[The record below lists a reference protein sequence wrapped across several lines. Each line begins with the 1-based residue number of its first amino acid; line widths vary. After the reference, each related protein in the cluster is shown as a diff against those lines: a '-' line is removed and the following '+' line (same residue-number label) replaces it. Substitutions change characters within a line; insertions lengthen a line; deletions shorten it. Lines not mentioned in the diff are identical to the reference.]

1 VVNLA
6 VNGVLTVGP
15 GRPDDDAM
23 TDRDGQHRHHRD
35 AAVLST
41 HRRVLTAAA
50 YGDADEVVAALG
62 HLREL
67 REALDRT
74 EHELLVLAR
83 RRGVSWAR
91 AAAHLGLRSRQAA
104 EQRAA
109 RLAAGAAAHGGPD
122 VCGPDTC
129 PHCVDAAPIAELRA
143 AVRAAWRQLAAD
155 PAWDGADPRAA
166 LTRASLAA
174 AADAPAGSLYAL
186 AGHAVDDLARVPL
199 DQRPVLLR
207 VAVTR
212 LREAFESATPP
223 RAAGAVRRPVAAPS
237 SRG

>member
-1 VVNLA
+1 MVNLA
-6 VNGVLTVGP
+6 VNRVLTVVAGH
-15 GRPDDDAM
+15 PDDDAM

-91 AAAHLGLRSRQAA
+91 AASHLGLRSRQAA

-109 RLAAGAAAHGGPD
+109 RLAAGVATHGGPD
-122 VCGPDTC
+122 VCR
-129 PHCVDAAPIAELRA
+129 HCVDAAPIAELRA

-155 PAWDGADPRAA
+155 PGWDGADPRAA
-166 LTRASLAA
+166 LARASLAA

-186 AGHAVDDLARVPL
+186 AGHAVDDVARVPL

-212 LREAFESATPP
+212 LLEAFRSATP
-223 RAAGAVRRPVAAPS
+223 AVRARVAGPRPGKRA
-237 SRG
+237 